1 MTHFMPDPDEDD
13 LDDFSS
19 PSSEIVYRSIFTQLK
34 NLYET
39 TGKPTTITYAVHK
52 LSLQEC
58 HKDLL
63 IQALRVLVR
72 DGTLTQIDR
81 YTFVASRYLPPQTVD
96 SEYPTY
102 YQYTPEEPVSNNG
115 LPTRKQIIDSVAEM
129 ISSDFGDRLFRMDE
143 VAKLWARTQDKKLV
157 TNMSKIFNIKSGV
170 AIFMYIIDCLV
181 KRRFIEFATE
191 KNGFGLDEGYRKV
204 QPKSETEKVRS
215 LDDDWHW

>member
-1 MTHFMPDPDEDD
+1 MTHFMPDPDE
-13 LDDFSS
+13 LDECAFVSD
-19 PSSEIVYRSIFTQLK
+19 ETLYRSIFTQLK

-52 LSLQEC
+52 LSLQEY

-102 YQYTPEEPVSNNG
+102 YQYTTEEPVVNND
-115 LPTRKQIIDSVAEM
+115 LPTRKQVIDSVAEM

-143 VAKLWARTQDKKLV
+143 IAKLWAMNQDRKVV

-181 KRRFIEFATE
+181 KRRFIEYATE
-191 KNGFGLDEGYRKV
+191 KNGFGLDEGYRKI
-204 QPKSETEKVRS
+204 QKKSEPDKVRS
-215 LDDDWHW
+215 LDDDWLS